1 MANSTLKRFLPFSV
15 TALVIVLDQITK
27 ALVVKFIPENTIF
40 KSFFWDFLEIIHVRN
55 DAIAFSIGTSLDVPI
70 KIVFFIILPIIL
82 MTLVIYCVISNK
94 TDKDFTYFQKWCLAG
109 IAGGGIGNLIDRIFR
124 QLRVVDWISTD
135 MYGFLGFDRF
145 PTYNIADASIV
156 VSVCLILLS
165 FLIGERK
172 KIE

>member
-15 TALVIVLDQITK
+15 TALVILLDQITK
-27 ALVVKFIPENTIF
+27 ALVVKYIPENTIF

-82 MTLVIYCVISNK
+82 MALVIYCVISTK
-94 TDKDFTYFQKWCLAG
+94 TDSEITYFQKWCLAG

-165 FLIGERK
+165 FLIGDRK
-172 KIE
+172 KK

>member
-1 MANSTLKRFLPFSV
+1 MANSTLKRYLPFSATLFV
-15 TALVIVLDQITK
+15 VLLDQITK
-27 ALVVKFIPENTIF
+27 ALVVKFIPENTVF

-55 DAIAFSIGTSLDVPI
+55 DAIAFSIGTSLDVPV

-82 MTLVIYCVISNK
+82 MGLLIYCVSSKK

-124 QLRVVDWISTD
+124 HLRVVDWISTD

-156 VSVCLILLS
+156 VSVVLILLS
-165 FLIGERK
+165 FLIGEK
-172 KIE
+172 KGE

>member
-1 MANSTLKRFLPFSV
+1 MANSTVKRFLPLSL
-15 TALVIVLDQITK
+15 TAFVILLDQISK
-27 ALVVKFIPENTIF
+27 ALVVKYIPENTIF
-40 KSFFWDFLEIIHVRN
+40 KSFFWDFLEIIQVRN
-55 DAIAFSIGTSLDVPI
+55 DAIAFAIGSAIDVRI
-70 KIVFFIILPIIL
+70 RRVFFIILLIIL
-82 MTLVIYCVISNK
+82 RVLVIYCVLSTK
-94 TDKDFTYFQKWCLAG
+94 TDKDFTVFQKWCLAA
-109 IAGGGIGNLIDRIFR
+109 IAGGGIGNLIDRVFR

>member
-1 MANSTLKRFLPFSV
+1 MANSTVKRFLPLSL
-15 TALVIVLDQITK
+15 TAFVILLDQITK
-27 ALVVKFIPENTIF
+27 ALVVKYIPENTIY

-55 DAIAFSIGTSLDVPI
+55 DAIAFSIGSALDVPI

-82 MTLVIYCVISNK
+82 MVLVLYCVVSTK
-94 TDKDFTYFQKWCLAG
+94 TDKDFTVFQKWCLAA
-109 IAGGGIGNLIDRIFR
+109 IAGGGIGNLIDRVFR

>member
-1 MANSTLKRFLPFSV
+1 MANSTLKRYLPFTV
-15 TALVIVLDQITK
+15 TILVVLIDQITK
-27 ALVVKFIPENTIF
+27 ALVIKFIPENTVF

-82 MTLVIYCVISNK
+82 MVLLIYCVLSKK

-156 VSVCLILLS
+156 VSVVLILLS
-165 FLIGERK
+165 FLIGEK
-172 KIE
+172 KGE